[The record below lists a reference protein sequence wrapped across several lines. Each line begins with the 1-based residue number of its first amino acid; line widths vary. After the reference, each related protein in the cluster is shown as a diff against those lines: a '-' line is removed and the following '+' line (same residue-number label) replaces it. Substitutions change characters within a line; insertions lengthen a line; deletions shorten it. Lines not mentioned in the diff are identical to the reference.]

1 MGEADIVTET
11 VHRQLDQGDDDDDGD
26 GNDDINRSSPES
38 RRKQALLIQRGLL
51 AEQHWFQNLEV
62 VEIFMKLE
70 NILRAICKRMN
81 LSAKMDSSVKLGV
94 GNRTTEKLSLV
105 QRTGAEV
112 FKCSVMLLGES
123 VIQTEVII
131 KHPKMPGGVYRG
143 VAQPEVQ
150 WKLQQMQDADNYY
163 VQALSMLIQKLKW
176 IRHVPPDDISKMS
189 STVTTVVA
197 KITNLIGQAR
207 LTLCMPGKRT
217 LLELCNTAITRC
229 FNPPLPPDLVFS
241 YYISANRLVC
251 AAYQVT
257 PKTNGAQGLTVTVA
271 DCLLSQLVDVLY
283 LTDRAVNVAQ
293 QFNCSMCM
301 LKERIN
307 AYNHICF

>member
-197 KITNLIGQAR
+197 KVQSVAFVL
-207 LTLCMPGKRT
+207 PV
-217 LLELCNTAITRC
+217 
-229 FNPPLPPDLVFS
+229 FNYF
-241 YYISANRLVC
+241 
-251 AAYQVT
+251 
-257 PKTNGAQGLTVTVA
+257 
-271 DCLLSQLVDVLY
+271 
-283 LTDRAVNVAQ
+283 
-293 QFNCSMCM
+293 
-301 LKERIN
+301 
-307 AYNHICF
+307 